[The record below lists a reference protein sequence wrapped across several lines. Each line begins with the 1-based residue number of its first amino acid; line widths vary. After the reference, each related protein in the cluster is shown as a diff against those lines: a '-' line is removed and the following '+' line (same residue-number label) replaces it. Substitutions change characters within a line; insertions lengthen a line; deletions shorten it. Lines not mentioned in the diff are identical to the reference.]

1 MSSSGASDGR
11 TSAASGSLVIPG
23 DKISS
28 DASDRLGHGV
38 IKLNGELIATK
49 LGYLVEKSGEIS
61 IMPVHTAYFPRPGD
75 LVIG

>member
-28 DASDRLGHGV
+28 DTNDRLGHGV
-38 IKLNGELIATK
+38 IKLNGEMIATK
-49 LGYLVEKSGEIS
+49 LGYVVVKAGEIS
-61 IMPVHTAYFPRPGD
+61 ITSILTRILLRG
-75 LVIG
+75 